1 MKAEPLKQE
10 AGSLVRCAPQ
20 EATHL
25 RLNFPARR
33 GFGDWPINPFFPA
46 LRSGLRLLQRPSP
59 QKQIPSNSSNLRK
72 GRNPTSNSAPGRTRS
87 SPEPS
92 RGRTRI
98 TGR

>member
-33 GFGDWPINPFFPA
+33 GFGASGIGRSTPFSPPFGPA
-46 LRSGLRLLQRPSP
+46 SVSCNGPHLKSKFLA
-59 QKQIPSNSSNLRK
+59 IPA
-72 GRNPTSNSAPGRTRS
+72 T
-87 SPEPS
+87 
-92 RGRTRI
+92 
-98 TGR
+98 

>member
-59 QKQIPSNSSNLRK
+59 QKQIPSNSAWHYQ
-72 GRNPTSNSAPGRTRS
+72 TS
-87 SPEPS
+87 EPS
-92 RGRTRI
+92 SVAHMI
-98 TGR
+98 